1 LGRGPKASVPLIVI
15 SASQGLG
22 PSEADRGKQHGIIA
36 V

>member
-1 LGRGPKASVPLIVI
+1 MSESERAADRHLSTP
-15 SASQGLG
+15 GLG